1 MVDSE
6 DHIILLFQKK
16 LKELSI
22 LLKMGLLKVQ
32 QLFGMVIMEIIKLL
46 LLFRKMGT
54 ILLSAGNT
62 ELIWLFKVIKMGLN
76 SFCQSSQQTNLSSES
91 IKRSQVQNYTLSTHS
106 VERFLICSKATSRTA
121 LKLFSGAIMVTATRC
136 GSWTILKI

>member
-32 QLFGMVIMEIIKLL
+32 QLFGMVMMEIIKLL

-62 ELIWLFKVIKMGLN
+62 ELI
-76 SFCQSSQQTNLSSES
+76 
-91 IKRSQVQNYTLSTHS
+91 
-106 VERFLICSKATSRTA
+106 
-121 LKLFSGAIMVTATRC
+121 
-136 GSWTILKI
+136 